1 MVLRLVVTSLFAS
14 AIGYVVYALLR
25 KPTERGSKPD
35 HEIDAEIDGVLEDVP
50 RITLPWGAFPTG
62 VH

>member
-1 MVLRLVVTSLFAS
+1 MVLRLVVTGLIAS
-14 AIGYVVYALLR
+14 AIGYAVYVLLR
-25 KPTERGSKPD
+25 KPPERDNTRES
-35 HEIDAEIDGVLEDVP
+35 IDDALEDVP